1 VAWRPPPHNPRGT
14 AAQKNNPKQKINIMN
29 HTPIYITRDDNSKL
43 RLLLATALY
52 SNTNTALRNLRDEL
66 DRAVIIDPA
75 AIPAGVVAMESRVA
89 FEDLNSGE
97 IEEYTITF
105 PDRANI
111 DEKRI
116 SILAPI
122 GTALIGCREGE
133 IVKWNTPGGIRRL
146 KIRAVTGAT
155 PRPKS
160 AASLPVNL
168 AVPALS

>member
-1 VAWRPPPHNPRGT
+1 
-14 AAQKNNPKQKINIMN
+14 MN
-29 HTPIYITRDDNSKL
+29 HTPIHITRDDNSKR

-52 SNTNTALRNLRDEL
+52 SNKNTALRNLRDEL

-75 AIPAGVVAMESRVA
+75 AIPGGVVAMESRVM

-97 IEEYTITF
+97 TEEYTITF

-116 SILAPI
+116 SILAPV

-133 IVKWNTPGGIRRL
+133 IVQWNTPGGF
-146 KIRAVTGAT
+146 GA
-155 PRPKS
+155 
-160 AASLPVNL
+160 
-168 AVPALS
+168 

>member
-1 VAWRPPPHNPRGT
+1 
-14 AAQKNNPKQKINIMN
+14 MN
-29 HTPIYITRDDNSKL
+29 HTPIYITRDDNAKL

-52 SNTNTALRNLRDEL
+52 SNTNMALRNLRDEL

-75 AIPAGVVAMESRVA
+75 AIPAGVVAMESHVT

-105 PDRANI
+105 PERANI
-111 DEKRI
+111 EENRI

-133 IVKWNTPGGIRRL
+133 IVKWTTPGGIRRL
-146 KIRAVTGAT
+146 KIRAVTTAPRLSKPVVGGAMQL
-155 PRPKS
+155 
-160 AASLPVNL
+160 AS
-168 AVPALS
+168 SSIS

>member
-1 VAWRPPPHNPRGT
+1 
-14 AAQKNNPKQKINIMN
+14 MN

-52 SNTNTALRNLRDEL
+52 SNKNAALRNLRDEL

-75 AIPAGVVAMESRVA
+75 AMPSGVVTMESRVT

-105 PDRANI
+105 PDRARI
-111 DEKRI
+111 EEKRI

-122 GTALIGCREGE
+122 GTALIGSREGE

-146 KIRAVTGAT
+146 RIRAVTAAT
-155 PRPKS
+155 PTPK
-160 AASLPVNL
+160 AAAGLALLMAQPSLR
-168 AVPALS
+168 

>member
-1 VAWRPPPHNPRGT
+1 
-14 AAQKNNPKQKINIMN
+14 MN

-52 SNTNTALRNLRDEL
+52 SNRNAALRNLRDEL

-75 AIPAGVVAMESRVA
+75 AIPTNVVTMESRVT
-89 FEDLNSGE
+89 FEDLSSGE

-111 DEKRI
+111 EDKRI
-116 SILAPI
+116 SILAPV

-146 KIRAVTGAT
+146 KIREVNAAT
-155 PRPKS
+155 PAPNYV
-160 AASLPVNL
+160 ASLSMQL
-168 AVPALS
+168 AEPALS

>member
-1 VAWRPPPHNPRGT
+1 
-14 AAQKNNPKQKINIMN
+14 MN

-52 SNTNTALRNLRDEL
+52 SNRNAALRNLRDEL

-75 AIPAGVVAMESRVA
+75 AIPTNVVTMESRVT
-89 FEDLNSGE
+89 FEDLSSGE

-111 DEKRI
+111 EDKRI
-116 SILAPI
+116 SILAPV

-146 KIRAVTGAT
+146 KIREVTAAT
-155 PRPKS
+155 PAPNYV
-160 AASLPVNL
+160 ASLSMQL
-168 AVPALS
+168 AEPALS